1 MQEMQEMWL
10 RSLGEENPMEE
21 EKATHSNILFFI
33 FIFLDYE
40 SMITYLQEVWKIQNK
55 VTYSS
60 TIYYNFFR

>member
-1 MQEMQEMWL
+1 
-10 RSLGEENPMEE
+10 MEE